1 MVINWYGEACFRI
14 QTGDTVVLTD
24 PFPASTGGR
33 SSSGGK
39 GGSASGGDIGVGLTP
54 PRGKV
59 DVILRTRTEL
69 PIPYTPERED
79 FHVEGP
85 GEYEVKGIEIVG
97 FPCLPVGRD
106 TPKNGGETF
115 DTIYRVK
122 AEGLRIAL
130 FGHIAE
136 VPDAEVLERLGEVD
150 VLFIPAGGAPFLS
163 VEKAVKLVRQVNPKI
178 VVATLFKIPKLER
191 KAGDV
196 KAFLEE
202 IEQKGVPQEKLVIKK
217 KDLPT
222 TLQVVVL
229 TV

>member
-24 PFPASTGGR
+24 PFDA
-33 SSSGGK
+33 K
-39 GGSASGGDIGVGLTP
+39 VGLTP

-59 DVILRTRTEL
+59 DFVLRTRTEL

-85 GEYEVKGIEIVG
+85 GEYEVKGIEIMG
-97 FPCLPVGRD
+97 FD
-106 TPKNGGETF
+106 APKNGGETLE
-115 DTIYRVK
+115 TIYRVK

-202 IEQKGVPQEKLVIKK
+202 IEQKAAPQEKLVIKK
-217 KDLPT
+217 KDLPLN
-222 TLQVVVL
+222 LQVVVL

>member
-24 PFPASTGGR
+24 PFPAN
-33 SSSGGK
+33 
-39 GGSASGGDIGVGLTP
+39 VGLTP

-85 GEYEVKGIEIVG
+85 GEYEVKGIEIMG
-97 FPCLPVGRD
+97 FPCLPAGRPARPVGGD
-106 TPKNGGETF
+106 APKNGGETLE
-115 DTIYRVK
+115 TVYRVK

-196 KAFLEE
+196 KEFLEE
-202 IEQKGVPQEKLVIKK
+202 IEQKATPQEKLVIKK
-217 KDLPT
+217 KDLPLS
-222 TLQVVVL
+222 LQVVVL